1 MREWQV
7 PVDVTALCSFLGL
20 ASYYR
25 RYIPRFAEIAA
36 PLYHLTQECVPFNR
50 EAKYEQAFQRLKD
63 LLTTAP
69 VLAYPQF
76 QDDANT
82 FILHTDAS
90 EGGLGA
96 VLEQDGRVVA
106 YASRALTL

>member
-1 MREWQV
+1 MRAGF
-7 PVDVTALCSFLGL
+7 PA
-20 ASYYR
+20 
-25 RYIPRFAEIAA
+25 
-36 PLYHLTQECVPFNR
+36 
-50 EAKYEQAFQRLKD
+50 LKD

-76 QDDANT
+76 EDGASA

-90 EGGLGA
+90 DA

-106 YASRALTL
+106 YASRALTQSERNYSVIQRECLVVVYAVKQF